1 MGSHSARPPSTSTV
15 AHSRQAREETVTLT
29 ASPDRSARRSGARLT
44 RSKNRSSE
52 TARYHATVEWILL
65 LSEQDAGTLV
75 WLATAVQMSLA
86 SGRFWHDRRGQPE
99 YPLPWTRETDPST
112 ARSSGTTWPR
122 RPPRTHPKLAQAGRD
137 SVAAARSSLRGGR
150 DDRAAAA

>member
-1 MGSHSARPPSTSTV
+1 MGSNSARPPSTSTV

-52 TARYHATVEWILL
+52 TARYHATVESILL
-65 LSEQDAGTLV
+65 LSEQDADTLV

-112 ARSSGTTWPR
+112 ARSSGTTCAAATATDSPE
-122 RPPRTHPKLAQAGRD
+122 AGAGRAGQRGCC
-137 SVAAARSSLRGGR
+137 SVISPRGQG
-150 DDRAAAA
+150 

>member
-15 AHSRQAREETVTLT
+15 ADSRQAREETVTLT

-52 TARYHATVEWILL
+52 TARYHATVESILL
-65 LSEQDAGTLV
+65 LSEQDADTLV

-112 ARSSGTTWPR
+112 TRSSGTTWPR
-122 RPPRTHPKLAQAGRD
+122 RHGLTRSWQAERD